1 MQGARRRRV
10 TDSLH
15 LGRSALGVGGCLLF
29 AVLAVARSAW
39 GRRRSRVAAAEQPPP
54 LSAKAW
60 YLVDARDGTRL
71 AGQDAGTTAAIASTT
86 KLMTAYVALDELPLP
101 ERLVAPP
108 YDPLPG
114 ESLLGLEAGERISV
128 RDLLYGLL
136 LPSGNDAAVA
146 LADGAAGSVPAF
158 VGEMNRAAGRLGLR
172 DTSYANPIGLDEP
185 GNYSTPRDL
194 ATLTMRLRRERLFR
208 RIFDTPRTT
217 LQTGAHPRTIVNH
230 NDLVLTVPWIDGV
243 KTGYT
248 LDAGYVLIG
257 SGTRKGVTLLSVV
270 LGAPSEA
277 AREQDTLSLLRL
289 WLLALRAPDPG
300 EERGDAGGAGGA
312 RPRRDAAP
320 GRRPIRCGCPPGA
333 ASPFGWRSTLRMR
346 FRGRSRA
353 AAGWGPASSPWTA
366 RWSGASPL
374 LSKRPALAP
383 AGSSLASR
391 VDDAV
396 PGPRAV
402 AWAATGAAAVAIVIG
417 IALALT
423 RRRGRGQPG
432 QGAPQ

>member
-1 MQGARRRRV
+1 MRPQSLTRRGRGVLTALLSAALSVGAASSHA
-10 TDSLH
+10 T
-15 LGRSALGVGGCLLF
+15 
-29 AVLAVARSAW
+29 
-39 GRRRSRVAAAEQPPP
+39 AATEQQPQP
-54 LSAKAW
+54 LSATAF

-71 AGQDAGTTAAIASTT
+71 AGQDAGTRAAIASTT
-86 KLMTAYVALDELPLP
+86 KLMTAYVARGELPLS

-114 ESLLGLEAGERISV
+114 ESLLGLDTGERISV

-146 LADGAAGSVPAF
+146 LAHGAAGSVPAF
-158 VGEMNRAAGRLGLR
+158 VAEMNRAAGRLGLG
-172 DTSYANPIGLDEP
+172 DTSFANPIGLDEAS
-185 GNYSTPRDL
+185 NYSTPRDL
-194 ATLTMRLRRERLFR
+194 ATLTMRLRREGLFR

-217 LQTGAHPRTIVNH
+217 LQTGARPRTIVNH

-277 AREQDTLSLLRL
+277 ARQQDTLSLLDYGFSRYVRRTPVRSGET
-289 WLLALRAPDPG
+289 LAAPAVRGRDQTLPLVAADSVRVSARRGQSIRVAVDAPDEVQGPI
-300 EERGDAGGAGGA
+300 
-312 RPRRDAAP
+312 PR
-320 GRRPIRCGCPPGA
+320 GRRLGTGVV
-333 ASPFGWRSTLRMR
+333 TLDGEVI
-346 FRGRSRA
+346 GRVA
-353 AAGWGPASSPWTA
+353 
-366 RWSGASPL
+366 L
-374 LSKRPALAP
+374 LSKRPALGP
-383 AGSSLASR
+383 AGSSVASW

-402 AWAATGAAAVAIVIG
+402 AWAAIGAAVVAIVIG
-417 IALALT
+417 IALT
-423 RRRGRGQPG
+423 RRRRRGQPG
-432 QGAPQ
+432 QGAQQ

>member
-1 MQGARRRRV
+1 MRPQSLTRRGGAV
-10 TDSLH
+10 LI
-15 LGRSALGVGGCLLF
+15 
-29 AVLAVARSAW
+29 AVLAVVALSLGAL
-39 GRRRSRVAAAEQPPP
+39 GVPAAASEPPP
-54 LSAKAW
+54 LSATAW

-71 AGQDAGTTAAIASTT
+71 AGQDAGATAAIASTT
-86 KLMTAYVALDELPLP
+86 KLMTAYVAREELPLS

-114 ESLLGLEAGERISV
+114 ESLLGLETGERISV

-146 LADGAAGSVPAF
+146 LAHGAAGSVPAF
-158 VGEMNRAAGRLGLR
+158 VGEMNRAAARLGLG

-194 ATLTMRLRRERLFR
+194 AMLTMRLREEGLFR

-217 LQTGAHPRTIVNH
+217 LQTGARPRTIVNH
-230 NDLVLTVPWIDGV
+230 NDLVSTVPWIDGV

-257 SGTRKGVTLLSVV
+257 SGTRKGVSLLSVV

-277 AREQDTLSLLRL
+277 ARQQDTLSLLDYGFSLYVRRTPVRGGET
-289 WLLALRAPDPG
+289 LAAPAVRGRDETLPLVAADSVRVSARRGQSIRVAVDAPDEVEGPIPRGRRLGTGVVTLDG
-300 EERGDAGGAGGA
+300 EEV
-312 RPRRDAAP
+312 
-320 GRRPIRCGCPPGA
+320 GRVA
-333 ASPFGWRSTLRMR
+333 
-346 FRGRSRA
+346 
-353 AAGWGPASSPWTA
+353 
-366 RWSGASPL
+366 L

-383 AGSSLASR
+383 ASSSLAAR

-402 AWAATGAAAVAIVIG
+402 AWAVTGAAAVAIVIS
-417 IALALT
+417 IAVVMT
-423 RRRGRGQPG
+423 RRRRRGQPG
-432 QGAPQ
+432 QGAHQ

>member
-1 MQGARRRRV
+1 LIPDASSRKAALTSTV
-10 TDSLH
+10 LAAILTVIAL
-15 LGRSALGVGGCLLF
+15 ALG
-29 AVLAVARSAW
+29 AVPSN
-39 GRRRSRVAAAEQPPP
+39 AAERPPQ

-60 YLVDARDGTRL
+60 YLVDARDGTQL
-71 AGQDAGTTAAIASTT
+71 AGRNVGATAAIASTT
-86 KLMTAYVALDELPLP
+86 KLMTAYVARDRLPLS

-108 YDPLPG
+108 YHPLPG
-114 ESLLGLEAGERISV
+114 ESLLGLETGERISV

-146 LADGAAGSVPAF
+146 LAHGVAGSVPAF
-158 VGEMNRAAGRLGLR
+158 VDQMNRTARDLGLR

-217 LQTGAHPRTIVNH
+217 LRSGAHPRTVVNH
-230 NDLVLTVPWIDGV
+230 NDLVLSVPWIDGV

-257 SGTRKGVTLLSVV
+257 SGTREGVTLLSVV

-277 AREQDTLSLLRL
+277 AREQDTVSLLNHGFSLYVRRTPVRNGEA
-289 WLLALRAPDPG
+289 LAAPVVNGSDQTLPLVAADSVHVSARKGQAVRVTVNAPDEIQGPI
-300 EERGDAGGAGGA
+300 
-312 RPRRDAAP
+312 PR
-320 GRRPIRCGCPPGA
+320 GRRLGTGVV
-333 ASPFGWRSTLRMR
+333 TLDDEVV
-346 FRGRSRA
+346 GQV
-353 AAGWGPASSPWTA
+353 
-366 RWSGASPL
+366 PL
-374 LSKRPALAP
+374 LSKRPAPAP
-383 AGSSLASR
+383 EASSLATR

-402 AWAATGAAAVAIVIG
+402 AWAAAGALTIAIVIS
-417 IALALT
+417 IAVVMP
-423 RRRGRGQPG
+423 RRRERGQPG
-432 QGAPQ
+432 QGAAQ

>member
-1 MQGARRRRV
+1 MVDGVLARRAW
-10 TDSLH
+10 
-15 LGRSALGVGGCLLF
+15 G
-29 AVLAVARSAW
+29 VLAAALALVAFGLEAVCARASSDA
-39 GRRRSRVAAAEQPPP
+39 GQPPP
-54 LSAKAW
+54 LSARAW
-60 YLVDARDGTRL
+60 FLVDARDGTRL
-71 AGQDAGTTAAIASTT
+71 AGQDAGASAAVASTT
-86 KLMTAYVALDELPLP
+86 KLMTAYLALRELPLG

-108 YDPLPG
+108 YHPLPG
-114 ESLLGLEAGERISV
+114 ESLLGLEAGERVSV

-146 LADGAAGSVPAF
+146 LAHGVAGSVPAF
-158 VGEMNRAAGRLGLR
+158 VVEMNRAAGSLGLR

-194 ATLTMRLRRERLFR
+194 AKLAMRLRRQRLFR
-208 RIFDTPRTT
+208 RIVDTPRTT

-230 NDLVLTVPWIDGV
+230 NDLVLKVPWIDGV

-270 LGAPSEA
+270 LGAPSVA
-277 AREQDTLSLLRL
+277 ARDQDTLSLLRYGFSL
-289 WLLALRAPDPG
+289 YVRQTPVRSG
-300 EERGDAGGAGGA
+300 ETL
-312 RPRRDAAP
+312 AAP
-320 GRRPIRCGCPPGA
+320 AVRGRDQTLPLVAARSVRLSARHGQSVRVAVDAPREVEGPIPRGRRLGTGVV
-333 ASPFGWRSTLRMR
+333 TLDGEVV
-346 FRGRSRA
+346 GRV
-353 AAGWGPASSPWTA
+353 
-366 RWSGASPL
+366 PL
-374 LSKRPALAP
+374 LSKRAALPP

-402 AWAATGAAAVAIVIG
+402 AWVAAAAAVVAIVIG
-417 IALALT
+417 IALMLT
-423 RRRGRGQPG
+423 RRRRDRGQPG